1 LAYLSLKEAAAVAEL
16 SEAAVRR
23 AIERKGL
30 APRSVSVGAARRWR
44 LGVKDVLYVKL
55 LAACPLRLG
64 AADKRA
70 LRDLIHRRP
79 PSTPWRSDDG
89 ALTRENDGVT
99 LRIETGAA
107 RRMLARNLRDLR
119 RGRRRIVSDPMT
131 LGGEPVFAGTR
142 IPLSHIAGLLRKG
155 APLAEIFEDYP
166 SLSEADV
173 AYAGMHARMSPPP
186 GRPRKPIELRRMG
199 ARDRA
204 PAAG

>member
-1 LAYLSLKEAAAVAEL
+1 MSLKEAAAVAEL

-30 APRSVSVGAARRWR
+30 TPRATSAGAARRWR
-44 LGVKDVLYVKL
+44 FGVKDVLYVKL

-79 PSTPWRSDDG
+79 PTAPWRSEG
-89 ALTRENDGVT
+89 RALTREKDGVA
-99 LRIETGAA
+99 LRIETGVA
-107 RRMLARNLRDLR
+107 RRALARNLRDFR
-119 RGRRRIVSDPMT
+119 RGRRRIVSDPMI

-142 IPLSHIAGLLRKG
+142 IPLSHIAGLIRKG
-155 APLAEIFEDYP
+155 APLTEIFEDYP
-166 SLSEADV
+166 SLSEADI
-173 AYAGMHARMSPPP
+173 AFAGMHARMTPPP
-186 GRPRKPIELRRMG
+186 GRPRRPIELRRMG